1 MPVVRTLQRAPVGC
15 GSRSLQAHR
24 CSQYFGKPKSRQG
37 SVARS
42 TTEAE
47 IISMATG
54 MFGKVLNLEPFL
66 EYLIQKSIEVR
77 FHQDNDAVLK
87 ILKNKYS
94 AILRHLNR
102 VHRANVA
109 SICEIL
115 DDAVI
120 SAIYCPSAEQR
131 ANGFTKII
139 PPQEWVLTLK
149 QMQLIE

>member
-1 MPVVRTLQRAPVGC
+1 
-15 GSRSLQAHR
+15 
-24 CSQYFGKPKSRQG
+24 
-37 SVARS
+37 
-42 TTEAE
+42 
-47 IISMATG
+47 MATG

-87 ILKNKYS
+87 ILKSKYS
-94 AILRHLNR
+94 AKLRHLNR

-139 PPQEWVLTLK
+139 PPQEWVSTFK